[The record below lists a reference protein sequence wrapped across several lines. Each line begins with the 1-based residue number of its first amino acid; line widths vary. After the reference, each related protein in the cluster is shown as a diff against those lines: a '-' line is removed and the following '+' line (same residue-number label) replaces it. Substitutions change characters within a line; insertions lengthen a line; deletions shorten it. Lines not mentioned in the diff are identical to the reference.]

1 MLTVFFFKDDPETN
15 CGEIIRSVSLKI
27 FNEIFPKIKEF
38 LIEFWNMY
46 GRLPRKIQG
55 GMSKE
60 SKYEY
65 NFEENLE
72 ILRIT
77 VSGMPAKMCDIFWQ
91 KF

>member
-1 MLTVFFFKDDPETN
+1 M
-15 CGEIIRSVSLKI
+15 CGS
-27 FNEIFPKIKEF
+27 
-38 LIEFWNMY
+38 
-46 GRLPRKIQG
+46 LPRKIQG